1 MRLPERINSDAELED
16 ILAEPSDSDLEFIS
30 RLRGD
35 VLILGASG
43 KIGPSLARRIH
54 RAVERTESGSTVIA
68 ASRFSSPGKDIVRA
82 RLDAE
87 GIRTIACDLLDPL
100 QIAMLPRCEHV
111 LFLAGRKF
119 GTLDRTDLTWATNT
133 V

>member
-1 MRLPERINSDAELED
+1 MKLPERINSDAELED
-16 ILAEPSDSDLEFIS
+16 ILAEPSESDLACIS

-43 KIGPSLARRIH
+43 KMGPSLARRIH
-54 RAVERTESGSTVIA
+54 RAVGRTNRASHVIA
-68 ASRFSSPGKDIVRA
+68 VSRFSSPGTDVVRA
-82 RLDAE
+82 TLDAE
-87 GIRTIACDLLDPL
+87 GIRTIACDLLDPV

-119 GTLDRTDLTWATNT
+119 GTRDRTDLTWVTN
-133 V
+133 